1 MVDQDIVY
9 RQLRPS
15 DIGVLERIHCDLFPI
30 RYESEFF
37 HNAVSGRD
45 IVSWGA
51 VDCSRTDGRSDE
63 LVGFVTARTILANDS
78 EIGDMLRYDPTR
90 TDQTLV
96 YILTLGVVESYRN
109 RGIAAALTREVIKYA
124 SNLAHCQAVYLH
136 VISYNNPA
144 IQFYKKLCFKFVR
157 RLSGFYYIQ
166 GQHYDSLL
174 FVYYVNG
181 GRSPCS
187 PLDIVATVA
196 AYVRSLFKLMV
207 TRLWKSEEKVSRW
220 SKCKESR
227 RLLTAQNKRNITSD
241 SDGCQC
247 V

>member
-1 MVDQDIVY
+1 MVDQETSFCPSIVY

-37 HNAVSGRD
+37 HNAASGRD

-51 VDCSRTDGRSDE
+51 
-63 LVGFVTARTILANDS
+63 
-78 EIGDMLRYDPTR
+78 IGDMLRYDPTR

-109 RGIAAALTREVIKYA
+109 RGIVRTKIIGVL
-124 SNLAHCQAVYLH
+124 LH
-136 VISYNNPA
+136 P
-144 IQFYKKLCFKFVR
+144 
-157 RLSGFYYIQ
+157 

-181 GRSPCS
+181 SQSPSS
-187 PLDIVATVA
+187 PLEIVATVA
-196 AYVRSLFKLMV
+196 AYVRSFFKLMV

-220 SKCKESR
+220 SKCKESN
-227 RLLTAQNKRNITSD
+227 LLTAQNKRNITSR
-241 SDGCQC
+241 SDGCLC